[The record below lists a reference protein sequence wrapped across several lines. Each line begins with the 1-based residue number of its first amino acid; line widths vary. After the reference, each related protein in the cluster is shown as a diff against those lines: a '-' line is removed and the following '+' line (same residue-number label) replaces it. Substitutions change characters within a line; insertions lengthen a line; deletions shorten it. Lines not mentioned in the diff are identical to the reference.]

1 MDEDRI
7 KGAAKELGG
16 KVKGAAGELTG
27 DTQTQAEAKVTELK
41 GSAQNLY
48 GQAKDTL
55 SDAAGQAREFAGDAF
70 DRARERY
77 PDAQRLY
84 RQGSEALRP
93 HAPPQCSCPLPA
105 PEAVP
110 ASRGF
115 PAAMAA
121 GRQSFP
127 APWDR

>member
-1 MDEDRI
+1 MP
-7 KGAAKELGG
+7 
-16 KVKGAAGELTG
+16 
-27 DTQTQAEAKVTELK
+27 QTQAEAKVTELK

-55 SDAAGQAREFAGDAF
+55 SDAAGQAREVAGDAF

-93 HAPPQCSCPLPA
+93 HAQESPLGL
-105 PEAVP
+105 VVL
-110 ASRGF
+110 
-115 PAAMAA
+115 A
-121 GRQSFP
+121 GAIGYLLALVIHGR
-127 APWDR
+127 R